1 MSETTK
7 VRVGVQSAREL
18 ELEVDD
24 PDAVKK
30 TIETAMASGD
40 SVVWLTDTRGHQ
52 FGIVVDKLVFV
63 EVEYA
68 KGKPGVGFSAIS

>member
-1 MSETTK
+1 VSETTK

-18 ELEVDD
+18 ELEVED

-30 TIETAMASGD
+30 TIEAAMASGD
-40 SVVWLTDTRGHQ
+40 PVVWLTDTRGHQ
-52 FGIVVDKLVFV
+52 FGILVDKLVFV

-68 KGKPGVGFSAIS
+68 RGKPGVGFAAIP

>member
-7 VRVGVQSAREL
+7 LRVGVQSAREL
-18 ELEVDD
+18 ELEVDE
-24 PDAVKK
+24 PEAVKK
-30 TIETAMASGD
+30 ALEAAMASGD
-40 SVVWLTDTRGHQ
+40 PVVWLTDTRGHQ

-68 KGKPGVGFSAIS
+68 KGKPGVGFAAQP